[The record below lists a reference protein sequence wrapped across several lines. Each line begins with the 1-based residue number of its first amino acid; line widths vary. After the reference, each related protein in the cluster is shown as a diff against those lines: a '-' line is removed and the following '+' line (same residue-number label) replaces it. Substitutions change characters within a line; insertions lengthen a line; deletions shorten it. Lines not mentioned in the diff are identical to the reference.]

1 MFGCSLAETRI
12 LLMGMKSGERFG
24 VSARDLFYSPS
35 CRLFQGPG
43 TVVRSTVP
51 ESNNVGP
58 SPVRLLPVRA
68 WASYSTSLSPT
79 FSICAVRIS

>member
-24 VSARDLFYSPS
+24 VSARDLFYFPS
-35 CRLFQGPG
+35 CCLFQGPG
-43 TVVRSTVP
+43 TVVP